1 MIIWRSEITLLKL
14 YLCGNQTRSFTK
26 RCLAKHVYCYKYFPE
41 AVGIFRSKLFF
52 KIGVQK
58 NRKFYW
64 ETSVLESLFNKV
76 VSLKAVTQV
85 FPVKFLEILKNKFFI
100 EQLRWLLLIVQYN
113 DKHFCKHN
121 FPRKYGRL

>member
-1 MIIWRSEITLLKL
+1 MKL

-41 AVGIFRSKLFF
+41 AVGIFRSKVFF
-52 KIGVQK
+52 KIDVQK
-58 NRKFYW
+58 KKRNRKFHW

-76 VSLKAVTQV
+76 VGLKAVTQV

-100 EQLRWLLLIVQYN
+100 
-113 DKHFCKHN
+113 
-121 FPRKYGRL
+121 